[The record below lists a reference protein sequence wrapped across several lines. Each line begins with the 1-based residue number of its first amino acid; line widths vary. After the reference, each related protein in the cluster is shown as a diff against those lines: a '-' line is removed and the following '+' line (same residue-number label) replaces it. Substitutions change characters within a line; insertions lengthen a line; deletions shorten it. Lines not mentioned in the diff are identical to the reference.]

1 VGSAEKGE
9 KEANARCD
17 DEELE
22 QPVLFW
28 IRSLMIHP

>member
-1 VGSAEKGE
+1 VGGAEKRE

-17 DEELE
+17 DENLE
-22 QPVLFW
+22 AAVLFW